1 MVNLRV
7 KRMVNAVNLKQ
18 GHKPIEILSPEEV
31 VGYGE
36 MES

>member
-1 MVNLRV
+1 
-7 KRMVNAVNLKQ
+7 MVNAVNLKQ
-18 GHKPIEILSPEEV
+18 GYKPVEILSPEEV